1 MRQALLLFVSILF
14 GGLIAAAQ
22 TGSNIPTGNS
32 AQTTNPP
39 VNRSDVVTTPPT
51 NWPIVVTTPEVA
63 LPTTAP
69 SPVGAS
75 NATAANQAGASAA
88 TLNQNSTGS
97 TSATTP
103 QLPGNYPSGS
113 GALVDVGL
121 ASFDSAWTTGQS
133 DESLAQAAAQ
143 AKTMLARGRP
153 RVYTNDD
160 IARLRQQEGLPA
172 GNQGTAA
179 NSNTMPASDVV
190 NSDANQAPA
199 AKPAPAPDQTPQNQ
213 PPVPQ
218 KPNPFQPHG
227 S

>member
-22 TGSNIPTGNS
+22 TGSNVPSGNS
-32 AQTTNPP
+32 APTTNPG

-51 NWPIVVTTPEVA
+51 NGPIVVTTPEMA
-63 LPTTAP
+63 LPATAP

-75 NATAANQAGASAA
+75 NATGSNQAGATAA
-88 TLNQNSTGS
+88 TLSSNSAGG
-97 TSATTP
+97 TSATAP
-103 QLPGNYPSGS
+103 QVPGNYPSVS
-113 GALVDVGL
+113 AAKVDVGL
-121 ASFDSAWTTGQS
+121 ASFDSAWTNGQS

-160 IARLRQQEGLPA
+160 IARLRQQQGLPA
-172 GNQGTAA
+172 GNTAA
-179 NSNTMPASDVV
+179 NANTMPASDVV
-190 NSDANQAPA
+190 NSDVNQAPA
-199 AKPAPAPDQTPQNQ
+199 AKPAAPNQAPQNQ
-213 PPVPQ
+213 QPVPQ